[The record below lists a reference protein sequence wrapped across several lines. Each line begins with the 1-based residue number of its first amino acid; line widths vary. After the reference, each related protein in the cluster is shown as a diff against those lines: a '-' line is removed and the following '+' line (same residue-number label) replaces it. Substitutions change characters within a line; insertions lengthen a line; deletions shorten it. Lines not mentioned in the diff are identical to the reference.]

1 MKLIWL
7 ALKYLTNC
15 LLTIM
20 CHKHLFLQMWHRELF
35 EISMVFIGYV
45 KAALVHLIRA
55 IDLLGKLLILYTLQL
70 IGLLLELYSTLAQV
84 SVQIFVSYVVN
95 IGLVE
100 RLWSCTM
107 IMNQISIWAPRAL
120 LQSLILLK
128 HVYSHLLCFLL
139 LDRSSVYH
147 RIILWWLLTTQ
158 IRLRC
163 CSLIWFDLW

>member
-1 MKLIWL
+1 
-7 ALKYLTNC
+7 
-15 LLTIM
+15 M
-20 CHKHLFLQMWHRELF
+20 CHKHLLLQMWHRELF
-35 EISMVFIGYV
+35 EIPMVFVGYV

-55 IDLLGKLLILYTLQL
+55 IDLLSKLLILYTLQL

-100 RLWSCTM
+100 RLRSCTM

-120 LQSLILLK
+120 LQSCLILLK
-128 HVYSHLLCFLL
+128 PVYSHLLCFLL
-139 LDRSSVYH
+139 LYRSSVYH

-163 CSLIWFDLW
+163 CSLIW

>member
-7 ALKYLTNC
+7 GWLNTI
-15 LLTIM
+15 LTIM

-55 IDLLGKLLILYTLQL
+55 LLGKLLILYTLQL

-100 RLWSCTM
+100 RLCSCTM

-163 CSLIWFDLW
+163 CSLIWFYLW